1 MKGMAPVV
9 AAVLLCAGPLPAQQ
23 GFDLENEV
31 RLCAGCHGANGVPV
45 NPEYPVIWGQ
55 EYFYLF
61 TQLRDY
67 AAARRDNPVMT
78 PIAAKYDRD
87 QAKALARYF
96 AGRAWPAIR
105 AAAREGD
112 EQVTERAAAG
122 GQCSACHGTWR
133 GNSNVPRL
141 AGQQSGYLQKTMLDF
156 KHEVRRNAPDK
167 ISTMQKLDDETIA
180 ALARYL
186 STL

>member
-1 MKGMAPVV
+1 MKGTALV
-9 AAVLLCAGPLPAQQ
+9 AAALLLAGHALAQD

-31 RLCAGCHGANGVPV
+31 RLCAGCHGENGVPV

-67 AAARRDNPVMT
+67 AAARRDNPIMT
-78 PIAAKYDRD
+78 AIAAKYDRD
-87 QAKALARYF
+87 QAKALAQHF
-96 AGRAWPAIR
+96 AGLAWPGIQAT
-105 AAAREGD
+105 ARDGD
-112 EQVTERAAAG
+112 ERITERAAAG
-122 GQCSACHGTWR
+122 GQCSACHGTWY

-141 AGQQSGYLQKTMLDF
+141 AGQQVGYLQKTMQDF
-156 KHEVRRNAPDK
+156 KREVRMNAPDK
-167 ISTMQKLDDETIA
+167 ISTMQKLDDDTIA
-180 ALARYL
+180 AMARYL